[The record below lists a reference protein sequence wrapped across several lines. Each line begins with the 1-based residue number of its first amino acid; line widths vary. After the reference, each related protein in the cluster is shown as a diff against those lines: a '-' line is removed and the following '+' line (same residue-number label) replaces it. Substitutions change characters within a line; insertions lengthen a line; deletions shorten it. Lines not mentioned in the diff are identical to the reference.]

1 VVVSVPP
8 VSPERVAAAV
18 RARHDELLELL
29 ALRAEAIASALR
41 RELGLVAWDSQVVI
55 SRAQLGL
62 RRLVGGGSSSALR
75 YGPAVRIIERARQP
89 LECLPVVW
97 GALLRGCQVWLEAEA
112 GASTAAIDVL
122 RTIDERLR
130 ADGIE
135 ALMISAGDVD
145 AEAPEEV
152 ERWPLVGVE
161 PALSR
166 LAVVSEDGDRELAA
180 YVLARTCLRRSGDEP
195 RTIHH
200 ALVCGPT
207 HRLERYL
214 QRLWVGAVIGPAE
227 DPESFTGPVGAGLA
241 DAYLRALDRW
251 RDQPGVRVLLQGG
264 RLERADDDG
273 IFLAPALFRLQWPL
287 PEGCRLPGGPELP
300 VVGPM
305 LLLYTVEA
313 VEAVEAGVIEEVS
326 RVLGFSASQQ
336 LWIAPPP
343 RGGVPSEGPRYVQG
357 ALIVERMPPGLPEP
371 RPV

>member
-1 VVVSVPP
+1 VSVPP
-8 VSPERVAAAV
+8 VSRERVAAAV
-18 RARHDELLELL
+18 RARHDELLELV

-41 RELGLVAWDSQVVI
+41 RELGLVAWDCQVVI
-55 SRAQLGL
+55 GRAQLGL
-62 RRLVGGGSSSALR
+62 RRLVEGGSSSAPR

-97 GALLRGCQVWLEAEA
+97 GALLRGCQVWLGVEA
-112 GASTAAIDVL
+112 GASTAAIEVL

-130 ADGIE
+130 GDGVE
-135 ALMISAGDVD
+135 ALTIAAGDVD
-145 AEAPEEV
+145 AEAAEV
-152 ERWPLVGVE
+152 ASWPLVGVE

-214 QRLWVGAVIGPAE
+214 QRLWVGVVIGPAE

-241 DAYLRALDRW
+241 DAYLRALERW

-273 IFLAPALFRLQWPL
+273 IFLAPALFRLPWPL
-287 PEGCRLPGGPELP
+287 PEGCPLPGDPELP

-305 LLLYTVEA
+305 LLLYTAEA
-313 VEAVEAGVIEEVS
+313 RAIEEVS
-326 RVLGFSASQQ
+326 RALGFSASRQ

-343 RGGVPSEGPRYVQG
+343 RGGVVSYGPRYVQG

-371 RPV
+371 RPA